1 MASNSKGH
9 VFVGTPNSKVYRT
22 TDLGGT
28 WTALSNGIDDGR
40 PEWVLVTSMQIA
52 DNDDMYIG
60 VTSVGLLKST
70 DNGNTWKPVDLGI
83 AIEQNASICVSLKRL
98 NNGQLAIFAGHSG
111 PTKLLLRYSEDGG
124 STFRSINRPGGT
136 GTNAIF
142 NVFLSPNSNRI
153 FAMVSYNQGLY
164 RSDNYGTSWRRIEN
178 TDTGEPA
185 GESDDHF
192 SIIVANKQ
200 GHLFLGRNALPES
213 AKCKNTCVLK
223 SVNDGENWLYKL
235 NGWDTSDITNN
246 RIPSIAIGPNQ
257 DVWAMTVKASGL
269 FYSSDAGETWVSRNE
284 GMPNNGSGAGVC
296 VTPVGHVFAA
306 PVGFVHKHLN
316 PAASVEDI
324 PEVLQTSPAYPNPA
338 TDYVSIPVT
347 LAQPALV
354 TVRLANATGAEP
366 IAPYQQHLASG
377 PHTITLHTE
386 SLAPGM
392 YVWMMTSDGAIRT
405 GTIVVR

>member
-1 MASNSKGH
+1 
-9 VFVGTPNSKVYRT
+9 
-22 TDLGGT
+22 
-28 WTALSNGIDDGR
+28 
-40 PEWVLVTSMQIA
+40 
-52 DNDDMYIG
+52 
-60 VTSVGLLKST
+60 
-70 DNGNTWKPVDLGI
+70 
-83 AIEQNASICVSLKRL
+83 
-98 NNGQLAIFAGHSG
+98 
-111 PTKLLLRYSEDGG
+111 
-124 STFRSINRPGGT
+124 
-136 GTNAIF
+136 
-142 NVFLSPNSNRI
+142 
-153 FAMVSYNQGLY
+153 
-164 RSDNYGTSWRRIEN
+164 
-178 TDTGEPA
+178 
-185 GESDDHF
+185 
-192 SIIVANKQ
+192 
-200 GHLFLGRNALPES
+200 
-213 AKCKNTCVLK
+213 
-223 SVNDGENWLYKL
+223 
-235 NGWDTSDITNN
+235 
-246 RIPSIAIGPNQ
+246 
-257 DVWAMTVKASGL
+257 MTVKASGL